1 MKGKLMNMVK
11 VGEKVQIVIP
21 KEMRD
26 MMGIKSGDTLL
37 ILADEERGIA
47 IPNKPDME
55 KIYRGIVA
63 REEDPNGRAR

>member
-1 MKGKLMNMVK
+1 MKGKLMSMVK
-11 VGEKVQIVIP
+11 VGQKGQIVIP

-47 IPNKPDME
+47 IPDKTDIE
-55 KIYRGIVA
+55 KIYRDIMTH
-63 REEDPNGRAR
+63 EENSNG